1 LSTDLVS
8 PGAWRDDYLR
18 FEQQASAP
26 YYDFIFDD
34 RSQSDALRAALFDS
48 GVAEFSEPHGKV
60 LVVDGQVR
68 GMIAALSAVELR
80 KCRMKAAYF
89 TVRSPAVAGRD
100 DLIKRFSLAGEA
112 LMKLDADDYYLSRIA
127 TVPGLNHAAHL
138 MTHCEAAAAASG
150 ATRICLEVA
159 TLNERALGF
168 YRKHGF
174 EAVDRASVTDADTG
188 RTLDYTHMAKR
199 L

>member
-1 LSTDLVS
+1 
-8 PGAWRDDYLR
+8 
-18 FEQQASAP
+18 
-26 YYDFIFDD
+26 
-34 RSQSDALRAALFDS
+34 
-48 GVAEFSEPHGKV
+48 
-60 LVVDGQVR
+60 
-68 GMIAALSAVELR
+68 
-80 KCRMKAAYF
+80 
-89 TVRSPAVAGRD
+89 
-100 DLIKRFSLAGEA
+100 
-112 LMKLDADDYYLSRIA
+112 
-127 TVPGLNHAAHL
+127 VPGLNHAAHL

-174 EAVDRASVTDADTG
+174 EAVDRASVTDADTD